1 MKEYL
6 VKIRRIDTGEII
18 DEFPVGIYN
27 CGLEEQLLYK
37 FMKDKLHNYSEEY
50 FNLDW
55 SYVEQESNIK
65 IMEYKIYYSV
75 PDDIHR
81 YTMDAKGEK
90 QLVKY
95 LKMLTDEKAYGFEV
109 VHEYI

>member
-1 MKEYL
+1 MREFQVKVYKRNTKEL
-6 VKIRRIDTGEII
+6 I

-37 FMKDKLHNYSEEY
+37 FMKDKLHNYSEEC

-55 SYVEQESNIK
+55 SYTEQESNVK
-65 IMEYKIYYSV
+65 KMEYKIYYSI
-75 PDDIHR
+75 PDDIYR

-95 LKMLTDEKAYGFEV
+95 LKMLTDEKAYNFEV
-109 VHEYI
+109 EVLK